1 MATPE
6 KHSFQGQRWTELPK
20 RDTGQWRAIIPVKT
34 LQKLKERSSHRTL
47 GVLVDSLE
55 EVALG
60 QVRRDEGGGGR

>member
-1 MATPE
+1 MEGDNPSENTAE
-6 KHSFQGQRWTELPK
+6 AQRKQG
-20 RDTGQWRAIIPVKT
+20 V
-34 LQKLKERSSHRTL
+34 L

>member
-1 MATPE
+1 M
-6 KHSFQGQRWTELPK
+6 
-20 RDTGQWRAIIPVKT
+20 KT